1 MRVYIYWTLIMG
13 QALHWVIY
21 KHFIKL
27 SLQFYE
33 VGIFIIPQLTNDVTK
48 I

>member
-1 MRVYIYWTLIMG
+1 MG

-21 KHFIKL
+21 KHYFINL

-33 VGIFIIPQLTNDVTK
+33 VRIFIFPQITNDVTK

>member
-1 MRVYIYWTLIMG
+1 MG
-13 QALHWVIY
+13 QALRWVIY
-21 KHFIKL
+21 KHYFIKL